1 MPSVIAA
8 GMNRFIIRK
17 KRSHPAEVLK
27 TGSRME
33 KWRIMMKFIN
43 NEKILEKYKKRYYN
57 AQ

>member
-1 MPSVIAA
+1 MSKSLLFYRFLMPSVIAA

-33 KWRIMMKFIN
+33 N
-43 NEKILEKYKKRYYN
+43 GG
-57 AQ
+57 

>member
-17 KRSHPAEVLK
+17 NAAIGGGIKNREQD
-27 TGSRME
+27 G
-33 KWRIMMKFIN
+33 KWWIMMKFIN

>member
-1 MPSVIAA
+1 MQSVIAA

-27 TGSRME
+27 TGSR
-33 KWRIMMKFIN
+33 WIMMKFIN